1 MGGNALKTIQ
11 VQRMNREEFIDVC
24 STVMHKLTKTFNIQT
39 GDLKVLPFFKNK
51 ESFGDV
57 DLLIANEVLLDKKT
71 FNDKLKS
78 DLGSPEVAP
87 SADFHIHPF
96 AFEHKG
102 SFYQVDLMFHPRNE
116 LLQAERYYGYNDLH
130 VLINQFAMPLEND
143 KLNLSFNKKGLIK
156 NIYFDEKKNNKLGE
170 IVVESD
176 FYKVLNYL
184 GLNEQKHKNGFND
197 IEDVFKYVMSSPN
210 FDINVL
216 NEKILSPNNDTKKR
230 LKRPNFIAFVDYA
243 NKNSNLREVNNKGTV
258 EYFGKIFPGVLENEN
273 EILRQYNEIQDTK
286 KLLDGNV
293 VSELSGFSLN
303 DKRLGMLC
311 RDIRSKFNDDD
322 ILLTTW
328 IKSHNEAERRQFVIA
343 CKDNIVKTH
352 PNSIA
357 KKKIKP

>member
-24 STVMHKLTKTFNIQT
+24 STVMHKLTKAFDIQT

-51 ESFGDV
+51 ESFGDI
-57 DLLIANEVLLDKKT
+57 DLLIANEVLSDKKM

-102 SFYQVDLMFHPRNE
+102 NFYQVDLMFHPRSE

-130 VLINQFAMPLEND
+130 VLINQFAMPSEND

-156 NIYFDEKKNNKLGE
+156 NIYFDEKKNNKLAE
-170 IVVESD
+170 IVVETD

-184 GLNEQKHKNGFND
+184 GLNEQKHKSGFNNM
-197 IEDVFKYVMSSPN
+197 EDVFKYVMSSPN

-230 LKRPNFIAFVDYA
+230 LKRPNFIGFIDYA
-243 NKNSNLREVNNKGTV
+243 NKNSSLREVNNKGTV
-258 EYFGKIFPGVLENEN
+258 EYFGKIFPGVLEREK
-273 EILRQYNEIQDTK
+273 EILRQYNEIQDIK

-293 VSELSGFSLN
+293 VSEISGFSLN

-311 RDIRSKFNDDD
+311 RDIRAKFNDDD
-322 ILLTTW
+322 ILLTAW
-328 IKSHNEAERRQFVIA
+328 IKSHNEDERKQFVIA
-343 CKDNIVKTH
+343 CKDNILKNH
-352 PNSIA
+352 PNVVA